1 MIRFIL
7 GLLIV
12 AVSAQI
18 SIAESHQLTLKDAIS
33 IALEKN
39 NRVRAAGFSAEA
51 GRQGI
56 GVATSRYYPSIS
68 VEERFNVS
76 NSPTQTFM
84 MKLDEGRFA
93 QNDFMI
99 NNLNNPGTQ
108 HDFSTALTLRLP
120 IYNPSISPARE
131 IAVRESEIQDKRLDG
146 SKNETAFKVFKLY
159 LDIQKAQSRLLAS
172 EQAVNETREHLR
184 LAGVRNQNGIGL
196 RSDELRARTHLSMNE
211 QQLITARNNLTIAR
225 MELAHVIGLKEGD
238 SIDISETR
246 IAIVPLPQSSD
257 ELVSLSLGNRNE
269 LKLSQAEY
277 EKADAAVRLA
287 RSSYLPAVGAF
298 AAYQM
303 NSRDTP
309 FGGDSD
315 SWNAGVALTW
325 QLFDGFR
332 RCRERD
338 RAGAEKSAAA
348 ELLEHSKRESVL
360 RLRESYLRSEEMGKR
375 LEVATNALQDA
386 EETVRLLTRRFENS
400 LASMVELL
408 DAQTALNQ
416 TRADLSESEA
426 SLALARGQVYF
437 TAGIFLTEMTK

>member
-7 GLLIV
+7 GLLMI
-12 AVSAQI
+12 ALSAHN
-18 SIAESHQLTLKDAIS
+18 STAESFQLSLKEAIS
-33 IALEKN
+33 MAVEKN
-39 NRVRAAGFSAEA
+39 NRVRSATFNAEA
-51 GRQGI
+51 ARQGI
-56 GVATSRYYPSIS
+56 GVATSRYYPSITF
-68 VEERFNVS
+68 EERFNVS

-99 NNLNNPGTQ
+99 NNLNNPVTQ

-120 IYNPSISPARE
+120 IFNPSISPTRE
-131 IAVRESEIQDKRLDG
+131 IAIRESDIQDKRLDG
-146 SKNETAFKVFKLY
+146 SKSETAFKVFKLY
-159 LDIQKAQSRLLAS
+159 LDIQKSKSRLLAT
-172 EQAVNETREHLR
+172 EQAVKETREHLR
-184 LAGVRNQNGIGL
+184 LAIVRNQTGIGL
-196 RSDELRARTHLSMNE
+196 RSEELRARTHLSMNE

-225 MELAHVIGLKEGD
+225 MELANFIGLKEGD
-238 SIDISETR
+238 SIDTSETR
-246 IAIVPLPQSSD
+246 IAAVPLPQSSD
-257 ELVSLSLGNRNE
+257 ELVAVSLENRNE

-277 EKADAAVRLA
+277 EKAEASLRLA
-287 RSSYLPAVGAF
+287 RSSYLPSVGAF
-298 AAYQM
+298 TSYQM

-309 FGGDSD
+309 FGNDND

-332 RCRERD
+332 RGRERD
-338 RAGAEKSAAA
+338 KAVAEKSSAA

-360 RLRESYLRSEEMGKR
+360 RLKESYLRSEEMGKR
-375 LEVATNALQDA
+375 LEVAANALQDA

-416 TRADLSESEA
+416 TRADLTESEA
-426 SLALARGQVYF
+426 NLALARGQVYF
-437 TAGIFLTEMTK
+437 TAGIFLKEMTK